1 MMNQKY
7 LDSSASWRTRN
18 DSGAAASAAEMKATR
33 EGFGL
38 GLVKAGQ
45 ENEKVVGLCCDLTDS
60 VKMSD
65 FKKEFPARFF
75 EIGVAEQNMVGVAA
89 GLALAGFIPFAA
101 SYAVFSPG
109 RSWDQIRV
117 SVCYSNLN
125 VKIVGAHTGLSV
137 GPDGATHQALEDIA
151 ITRVLPNMT
160 VVAPIDAVQ
169 AQQATLALARHIGP
183 AYLRLT
189 REATPVIMAE
199 EATFKIGVAQILAE
213 GADLTFVGCGPILD
227 LALQA
232 SKKLV
237 EKNISACVINMHTI
251 KPLDEM
257 ALSAAAKTGLIITLE
272 EHQII
277 GGLGSAVAEF
287 VTEHKPVPVLR
298 FGIQDS
304 FAESGPP
311 EALWQKY
318 GLTLDNLLAL
328 VEKGINLKLKT

>member
-1 MMNQKY
+1 MLAILNQKY
-7 LDSSASWRTRN
+7 LDGT
-18 DSGAAASAAEMKATR
+18 AEAKTTR

-60 VKMSD
+60 VKMSG

-89 GLALAGFIPFAA
+89 GLALAGFVPFAA

-117 SVCYSNLN
+117 SVCYTKAN

-137 GPDGATHQALEDIA
+137 GPDGASHQALEDIA

-160 VVAPIDAVQ
+160 VVVPIDAIQ
-169 AQQATLALARHIGP
+169 AEQATKALARHIGP

-189 REATPVIMAE
+189 REATPVIMSPDAP
-199 EATFKIGVAQILAE
+199 FKIGEAQILAE
-213 GADLTFVGCGPILD
+213 GTDLTFVGCGPILD
-227 LALQA
+227 LAMQA
-232 SKKLV
+232 TKKLA
-237 EKNISACVINMHTI
+237 EKHISARVINMHTI
-251 KPLDEM
+251 KPLDENV
-257 ALSAAAKTGLIITLE
+257 LISAINTGLIIALE
-272 EHQII
+272 EHQIT

-287 VTEHKPVPVLR
+287 VSQNKPIPILR
-298 FGIQDS
+298 FGLQDS

-318 GLTLDNLLAL
+318 GLTVENLLNM
-328 VEKGINLKLKT
+328 VDKGLNLKLKT